1 MEVVKYLC
9 EVGGEELLMRADE
22 VSGRMHVK
30 LVLAGMCV
38 CRHAAVLEVR

>member
-22 VSGRMHVK
+22 VSGRMHV
-30 LVLAGMCV
+30 LMRVCRAGMQ
-38 CRHAAVLEVR
+38 